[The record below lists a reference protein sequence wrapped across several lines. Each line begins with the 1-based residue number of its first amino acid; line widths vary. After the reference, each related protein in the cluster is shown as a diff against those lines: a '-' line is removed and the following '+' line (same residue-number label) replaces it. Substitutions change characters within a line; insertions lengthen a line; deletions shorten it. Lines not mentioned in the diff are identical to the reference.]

1 MAGDMPNSAEQPTH
15 YVGIGA
21 SAGGLEAIEQFFAN
35 MPPHSGMA
43 FVVIQ
48 HLSPDYKS
56 LMVDLVA
63 KYTSMAVAHAE
74 DAAVARPDHV
84 YLIPPNHNLSIEGG
98 RFRLERQSREH
109 GINLPIDLFLKSLA
123 IDQRDR
129 SVAVIL
135 SGTGSDGTRGIRA
148 IKDQLGLVLVQDP
161 ASAAFDGMP
170 NNAISTGLVDFVLEP
185 AQMPDKIV
193 GATSAGTAAPL
204 ALDSAAE
211 KHRGQLASVFGELRR
226 RTRVDFSHYKSSTIL
241 RRLQRRMTMSQQQD
255 IGSYVSLLKNDPGEV
270 DRLYHD
276 LLIGV
281 TSFFRDPE
289 AFALLR
295 ETHLPELLRSGD
307 DDLRFWIPG
316 CSSGE
321 EAFSLAILTEELQR
335 HLGLRRNYRIFA
347 TDADE
352 QAIARA
358 SAGGFNESIAADV
371 DRSLLARYFTRDGDS
386 FRVSR
391 QLRERVVFAH
401 HNVIQDP
408 PFTNISL
415 LSCRNL
421 LIYLEPVLQRK
432 VLDFFAFS
440 LKPGGLLFLGSS
452 ESVGDRSDYFETL
465 DAKWRIY
472 RATARARRVHLN
484 NPPLNRPNR
493 VHHAARLVGNG
504 GLHEDRLLERLFQG
518 LAGDI
523 IPFCMVV
530 DENLELLHVSGQP
543 APYLRLAPGRV
554 TSHLSKLI
562 CEELMVPVSSGLQ
575 KIFTDGRERLL
586 TNVNVADGGQRRPV
600 SVRIRALPGKAGQ
613 PPMAAVLIAPE
624 QRSRALEEGAVDYDA
639 DHEQRQRIEVLEQEL
654 QFTRENLQATVEEL
668 ETSNEELQATNEELL
683 SSNEELQSTNEEL
696 QSVNE
701 ELHTVNS
708 EFQSKIV
715 ELTDANNDL
724 DNLFANISLPVLFLD
739 ENRDIRLFTP
749 EAADL
754 FRVME
759 KDIGRPIG
767 YVAHRFTDLDLGAML
782 DTVTASGNPLE
793 AETRDD
799 RGAFYRLRIMPYQVS
814 REAFAGFV
822 LVVIDESRDRRHAQA
837 ADNRGRLEQ
846 LIQSE
851 RGIGSWALD
860 AQSLK
865 ISWSAG
871 AEVLFGS
878 ERAGLPTTLRGFL
891 ERLPED
897 QRHIADSAIST
908 TLRDGSRFEVS
919 HDIEGRDGVRR
930 AVVQTGIA
938 HLDADGRVDKVIT
951 MIEDENRIDAVP

>member
-1 MAGDMPNSAEQPTH
+1 MSDSAEQPTH

-21 SAGGLEAIEQFFAN
+21 SAGGLEAIEQLFAN
-35 MPPHSGMA
+35 MPPRTGMA

-63 KYTSMAVAHAE
+63 KYTSMTVGHAE
-74 DAAVARPDHV
+74 DGAVARPDHV
-84 YLIPPNHNLSIEGG
+84 YLIPPNHNLSIAGG

-123 IDQRDR
+123 FDQRDR

-193 GATSAGTAAPL
+193 RATSTGTSAPL

-211 KHRGQLASVFGELRR
+211 EHRGQLASVFGELRR
-226 RTRVDFSHYKSSTIL
+226 HTRVDFSHYKSSTIL
-241 RRLQRRMTMSQQQD
+241 RRLQRRMTMSQQRD
-255 IGSYVSLLKNDPGEV
+255 ISGYVSLLKSDPGEV

-281 TSFFRDPE
+281 TSFFRDAD

-295 ETHLPELLRSGD
+295 ENHLPELLQSGD
-307 DDLRFWIPG
+307 DDLRFWVPG

-335 HLGLRRNYRIFA
+335 QLGLRRNYRIFA

-358 SAGGFNESIAADV
+358 SAGAFNESIAADV

-432 VLDFFAFS
+432 VLDYFAFS

-484 NPPLNRPNR
+484 NPPLNRPSR
-493 VHHAARLVGNG
+493 VHHAARLAGSG
-504 GLHEDRLLERLFQG
+504 ALQEDRLLERLFQG
-518 LAGDI
+518 LSGDI

-530 DENLELLHVSGQP
+530 DEDLQLLHVSGQP

-554 TSHLSKLI
+554 SSQLTKLV
-562 CEELMVPVSSGLQ
+562 CEELLVPVSSGLQ
-575 KIFTDGRERLL
+575 KIFADGKERLL
-586 TNVNVADGGQRRPV
+586 TNVRVGDGDDRHPV

-613 PPMAAVLIAPE
+613 PPMAAVLIEPE
-624 QRSRALEEGAVDYDA
+624 QRPGSHEEAAVDYDA

-683 SSNEELQSTNEEL
+683 SSNEELHSTNEEL

-724 DNLFANISLPVLFLD
+724 DNLFSNIRLPVLFLD

-767 YVAHRFTDLDLGAML
+767 YVAHRFVEIDLGAML
-782 DTVTASGNPLE
+782 DAVAASGSALE
-793 AETRDD
+793 SETGDD
-799 RGAFYRLRIMPYQVS
+799 RGAFYRLRIMPYQVA
-814 REAFAGFV
+814 RDVFAGFV
-822 LVVIDESRDRRHAQA
+822 LVAIDESQDRRQAQA
-837 ADNRGRLEQ
+837 AANRGRLEQ
-846 LIQSE
+846 LIQRE
-851 RGIGSWALD
+851 RGIGSWTLD
-860 AQSLK
+860 AQTLK
-865 ISWSAG
+865 MTWSAG
-871 AEVLFGS
+871 AEMLFGS
-878 ERAGLPTTLRGFL
+878 ERAGLPSTLEGFIKY
-891 ERLPED
+891 LPDD
-897 QRHIADSAIST
+897 QHHIAETAISGA
-908 TLRDGSRFEVS
+908 LRDGARFVIS

-930 AVVQTGIA
+930 AVVETGIA
-938 HLDADGRVDKVIT
+938 HLDADGRVDKIIT
-951 MIEDENRIDAVP
+951 MIEDENQADADP